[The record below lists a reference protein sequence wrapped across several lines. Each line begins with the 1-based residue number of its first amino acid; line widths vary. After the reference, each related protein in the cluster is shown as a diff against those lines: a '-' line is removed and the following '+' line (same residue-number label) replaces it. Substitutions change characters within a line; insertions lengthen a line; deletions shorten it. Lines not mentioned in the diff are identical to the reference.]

1 MATFVLVPGAW
12 LGAWAWEATA
22 HALRERGHVA
32 LPMTLTGLGERSGLA
47 TPEVGLDTHID
58 DITAFVVERDL
69 HEVTLVAHSYA
80 AVPVTGAAGRLGP
93 RLERLVYVDSAPFA
107 EGTCLL
113 DVMPDDVVDQLH
125 QQVAEHGD
133 GWRLPL
139 PPFGLLSEF
148 STLEGLDEDQ
158 LDLMRT
164 RATPQPFRTFAQR
177 LTRPDDLGPDVDHVV
192 VACHDAKALLDAGVP
207 TLAFLNQPPWRRF
220 HLPTGHWPMLST
232 PVELATTL
240 DAVASSGGS
249 GR

>member
-22 HALRERGHVA
+22 HALRSRGHAA
-32 LPMTLTGLGERSGLA
+32 LPVTLTGLGERSTLA

-58 DITAFVVERDL
+58 DITAFVMERGL

-80 AVPVTGAAGRLGP
+80 AVPVTGAAGRLGS
-93 RLERLVYVDSAPFA
+93 RLERLVYLDSAPFA

-113 DVMPDDVVDQLH
+113 DVMPDDTVDQLH

-133 GWRLPL
+133 GWQLPL
-139 PPFGLLSEF
+139 PPFGLLSTF
-148 STLEGLDEDQ
+148 SSLEGLSEDQ

-164 RATPQPFRTFAQR
+164 RATPQPFSTFAQR
-177 LTRPDDLGPDVDHVV
+177 LARPGELDDDVDHVM
-192 VACHDAKALLDAGVP
+192 VACHDAQALLDAGMP

-220 HLPTGHWPMLST
+220 YLPTGHWPMLSA
-232 PVELATTL
+232 PVELAKTL
-240 DAVASSGGS
+240 DAVVSSGC
-249 GR
+249 